1 MRCLFCKKKVGSK
14 FKKPIP
20 VMERL
25 MEKVK
30 VKKGCWS
37 WVGSRDRFGY
47 GRVTMHSGHIERAH
61 RIAFSLAVRRLK
73 PKEQVLH
80 KCDNPPCTRPSHLFA
95 GNNLINMRDMFSKG
109 RRVAAVGRKN
119 GRAKL
124 NVTKV
129 KRIRSMYARGAGSVR
144 SIAVVIGISYVTV
157 RAVLVGRQWK
167 WVPCAEKTAAAIKR
181 RLAGNHTW
189 SFRK

>member
-1 MRCLFCKKKVGSK
+1 
-14 FKKPIP
+14 
-20 VMERL
+20 

-47 GRVTMHSGHIERAH
+47 GRVTMRSGHIERAH